1 MLDAGFHQERWS
13 KWRPTISL
21 CKHADLPIARV
32 ELIYDPKF
40 QDIANVVIADI
51 GRVSAGTEARGTAQP
66 LRDPWDFEEVYAAL
80 HDWARGYPF
89 KPDEEDYLV
98 HITTGTH
105 VQQICLFLLTESRH
119 FPARLVQSAPADPKR
134 RSAEGKFAIIDHTS
148 RGRDR

>member
-1 MLDAGFHQERWS
+1 MSGKKQIVVGLLGSVLDAGFHQERWN

-89 KPDEEDYLV
+89 K
-98 HITTGTH
+98 
-105 VQQICLFLLTESRH
+105 
-119 FPARLVQSAPADPKR
+119 
-134 RSAEGKFAIIDHTS
+134 
-148 RGRDR
+148 